1 MQRKGLELMV
11 GLFVLAGI
19 LALAALALRIG
30 NLGGI
35 SVSDG
40 YAVTARFDNIG
51 GLKVRSPVKLGGV
64 LIGRVTAIGLDEE
77 DFRALVTMRIAKK
90 YNKLPDD
97 SSVAVNTAGL
107 LGEQYLS
114 LEPGGDDEVLK
125 NGDEITITQSAL
137 VLEDLIGKFMFS
149 KADEE
154 AKK

>member
-40 YAVTARFDNIG
+40 YTVTARFDNIG

-64 LIGRVTAIGLDEE
+64 LIGRVTAISVDQE
-77 DFRALVTMRIAKK
+77 DFRALVTIRLAKE
-90 YNKLPDD
+90 YNKLPAD

-114 LEPGGDDEVLK
+114 LEPGGDEEVLK

-154 AKK
+154 ASK

>member
-1 MQRKGLELMV
+1 MQRKSLELMV
-11 GLFVLAGI
+11 GLFVLAG
-19 LALAALALRIG
+19 LLSLAALALRIG
-30 NLGGI
+30 NLGGV

-64 LIGRVTAIGLDEE
+64 LIGRVTDIGLDQD
-77 DFRALVTMRIAKK
+77 DFRALVTMRLSKK
-90 YNKLPDD
+90 YNKLPAD
-97 SSVAVNTAGL
+97 SSATVNTAGL

-114 LEPGGDDEVLK
+114 VEPGGDEELLK
-125 NGDEITITQSAL
+125 NGDEIVITQSAL

-154 AKK
+154 ANK